1 MYLIFLQNGMFCSI
15 YQYHIS
21 IELIELSIHQKLQ
34 KYKIAILIYNLIC
47 AIYMNS
53 VIHLKIKKSW
63 HLLSKEL
70 KKSFTHNDKTINTVN
85 CTAYYKLLHSK

>member
-1 MYLIFLQNGMFCSI
+1 MFCSI

-21 IELIELSIHQKLQ
+21 KELIELSIHQKLQ

-53 VIHLKIKKSW
+53 VIHLKIKKSG
-63 HLLSKEL
+63 HLFKRA
-70 KKSFTHNDKTINTVN
+70 KKMFHT
-85 CTAYYKLLHSK
+85 